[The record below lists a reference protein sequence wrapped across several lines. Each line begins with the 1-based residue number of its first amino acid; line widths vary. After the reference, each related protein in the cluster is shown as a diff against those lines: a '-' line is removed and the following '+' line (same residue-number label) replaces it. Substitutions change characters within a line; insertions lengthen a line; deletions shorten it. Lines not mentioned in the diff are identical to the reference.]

1 MAKELSPERVAEIEK
16 HNAGVTQRI
25 EAGTYKPFMFAENK
39 KKKKKAKKKK

>member
-1 MAKELSPERVAEIEK
+1 MAKELSKKRVAEIEK

-25 EAGTYKPFMFAENK
+25 TDGLYKPFMFAENK